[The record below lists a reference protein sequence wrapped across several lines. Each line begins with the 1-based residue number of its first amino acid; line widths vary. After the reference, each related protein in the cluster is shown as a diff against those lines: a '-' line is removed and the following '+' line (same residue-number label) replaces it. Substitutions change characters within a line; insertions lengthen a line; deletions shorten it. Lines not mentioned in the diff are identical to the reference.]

1 MPERTRGGRRARIAT
16 LWIVTALLVGAYLAL
31 PSGDEG
37 SAEEAAAG
45 GSDAAASRTSWR
57 SSTCRPRRRRPARR

>member
-1 MPERTRGGRRARIAT
+1 MPERTRGSRRARLAT

-37 SAEEAAAG
+37 LAEEAAAG
-45 GSDAAASRTSWR
+45 ASDGASRTSWR
-57 SSTCRPRRRRPARR
+57 SSTCRPRRRRRARR